1 MRRLFLKLLHFL
13 DGTPAVYGQ
22 RQSGQSLVEMA
33 LITPIL
39 IVMFMG
45 MVEIGWFANNYMTL
59 LDVTRSGARRAAVL
73 QDQFSPLEWDNR
85 ASGVPLATG
94 FLDNNNDYST
104 QGLTLSGAAGVSQF
118 RVPYLVAADATIEE
132 YWRQSQRV
140 CGRYA
145 DPTGTVYQPMFY
157 QQVACVMLSSLDPL
171 DLDAENSIDDI
182 VVSGFSLA
190 RITDPSSGVVNMLPT
205 LNPAPPAGTTWIM
218 VAGRYPTNANECEMI
233 NTGTLAAPVFA
244 RRTAGQAGA
253 FDYRDPF
260 DLDND
265 GVEDRI
271 RTGDSRY
278 LSIQNAQN
286 INERRND
293 VVEFDPPAASDAV
306 AERQVGF
313 SWYGQHWIRAQ
324 GLTAA
329 GTGCIGSEFTIA
341 MIEQIMNLPRF
352 APDDEDKRAL
362 LPHQG
367 LVLVELFWEHEMLL
381 KFPVFNPVVG
391 AFAGD
396 ETPTISVWAA
406 FPMPSVEPNNASLGL
421 DANVVP

>member
-1 MRRLFLKLLHFL
+1 
-13 DGTPAVYGQ
+13 
-22 RQSGQSLVEMA
+22 MA

-73 QDQFSPLEWDNR
+73 QDQFSPLQWDNR

-94 FLDNNNDYST
+94 FLDNNNDYSS
-104 QGLTLSGAAGVSQF
+104 QGLTLSGSAGVSQF
-118 RVPYLVAADATIEE
+118 QMPYIVPADATIEE
-132 YWRQSQRV
+132 YWRRSQRA
-140 CGRYA
+140 CGTYA
-145 DPTGTVYQPMFY
+145 DPGGTVYPPMFY

-171 DLDAENSIDDI
+171 RLDGENSVDDI

-190 RITDPSSGVVNMLPT
+190 RVTDPPGATVNMLPT
-205 LNPAPPAGTTWIM
+205 LNPPAPDGTTWVM
-218 VAGRYPTNANECEMI
+218 VAGRYPTNANECEIM
-233 NTGTLAAPVFA
+233 NTGTLAAPVFTL
-244 RRTAGQAGA
+244 RTAGQTGA

-260 DLDND
+260 DIDND
-265 GVEDRI
+265 GREDRI

-278 LSIQNAQN
+278 LSIQNTQN

-293 VVEFDPPAASDAV
+293 VVEFDAPATSLAT

-313 SWYGQHWIRAQ
+313 VWYGQHWIRAQ
-324 GLTAA
+324 GLTTA

-341 MIEQIMNLPRF
+341 MIEQIMNLPQF
-352 APDDEDKRAL
+352 GPNDEQRAL

-367 LVLVELFWEHEMLL
+367 LVLVEMFWEHEMLL

-396 ETPTISVWAA
+396 TTPTISVWAA
-406 FPMPSVEPNNASLGL
+406 FPMPSVEPNNASLGF
-421 DANVVP
+421 DAPIVP